1 MIVQI
6 QNTAEIDSVSLLSCR
21 YGRRILHALAGY
33 GTGYDFCRFFRIEN
47 GLQTAWLLLLNSTA
61 LLSTQDKWDG
71 GSDELSVFLA
81 MHQPFRIEGSQSILQ
96 TLQMDGYQKLHRSV
110 FQLMPGGTSPQFDA
124 AQINTV
130 PRLDDV
136 YAILAEGFPN
146 LIAYDLW
153 MADTSHM
160 VRHGLR
166 RCITY
171 MDMSTAS
178 IVYGIG
184 SQLEVRQVATRKEA
198 RGKGYARDMLR
209 WLASEFDARRRVAV
223 LEALDIRRSFY
234 EEIGF
239 LMLESEFVLEHQH
252 ELESDAGKGML

>member
-6 QNTAEIDSVSLLSCR
+6 QHAAELDKESLLRCR
-21 YGRRILHALAGY
+21 YGRRILHALKGY
-33 GTGYDFCRFFRIEN
+33 GTDYDFCRFFRIEN
-47 GLQTAWLLLLNSTA
+47 DGQRAWLLLLNSTA
-61 LLSTQDKWDG
+61 LLSSQDQWQG
-71 GSDELSVFLA
+71 AADELSVFLA
-81 MHQPFRIEGSQSILQ
+81 MHQPFRIEGTQSILQ
-96 TLQMDGYQKLHRSV
+96 TLHTEGYQKLHRSV
-110 FQLMPGGTSPQFDA
+110 FQLMPGEPSPQFDA
-124 AQINTV
+124 GQINTE

-153 MADTSHM
+153 MADTSHT

-171 MDMSTAS
+171 QDMSTAS

-184 SQLEVRQVATRKEA
+184 DQLEVRQVATRTAA

-209 WLASEFDARRRVAV
+209 WLASEFDARGRVAV
-223 LEALDIRRSFY
+223 LEALDIRKSFY

-239 LMLESEFVLEHQH
+239 RMLESEFVLERLH
-252 ELESDAGKGML
+252 ELEPDAGKGML